1 MSEAQV
7 VSIQTNTQ
15 AAATVR
21 GAQSD
26 AAGNL
31 GIGLSVVQTVM
42 RRHGGVLAVQS
53 QLNKGS
59 AFTLRFPKSPVV
71 TQN

>member
-1 MSEAQV
+1 MVKFQRALMV
-7 VSIQTNTQ
+7 NFIR
-15 AAATVR
+15 ATT
-21 GAQSD
+21 
-26 AAGNL
+26 
-31 GIGLSVVQTVM
+31 IGLSVVQTVM